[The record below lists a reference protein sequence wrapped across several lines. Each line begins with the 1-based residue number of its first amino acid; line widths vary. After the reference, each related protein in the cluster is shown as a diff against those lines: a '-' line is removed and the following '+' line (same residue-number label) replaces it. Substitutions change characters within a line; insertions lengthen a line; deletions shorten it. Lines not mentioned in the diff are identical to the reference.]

1 MFNSVK
7 GLFTII
13 LLAALATLGMAN
25 ERLKKILSH
34 DIKIN
39 PLAQL

>member
-25 ERLKKILSH
+25 KVT
-34 DIKIN
+34 N
-39 PLAQL
+39 PKNALNRFFFIIV